1 MRKSNF
7 RTNLLYYRFLKEKE
21 ESITDLLQLEDHII
35 VPFNP
40 SNGPKEIIKYK
51 NILSFD
57 IEYDKRFEVVIPRNF
72 SDKFILEGT
81 EHPLIE
87 PTTKSDLFIND
98 NCLLISVWFESWL
111 NNNTTLNKN
120 IFEKINIKEFSSI
133 NDDKS
138 KVIIV
143 LYFKDSTKD
152 WDLGEK
158 MFMISLN
165 NFLGTREMVLASF
178 FYKFHDKNEFK
189 LSYYNSDVYQ
199 QLEDLTIKINPET
212 EIDNS
217 EKILYQ
223 KLKNIISNEKLPIAN
238 LYCKQTFL
246 SQILHNLSAIVIS
259 IDEKED
265 LEDIQKSQLNEINN
279 SCFINY
285 KESIEEVFHNINKI
299 NFIINDVNKLLN
311 VDTINKIKKNRKKI
325 ELLIILSNQYINSR
339 TSKLENN
346 IELLKDDFRLIN
358 IHLLDPLPF
367 STVVKTISV
376 FKSNC

>member
-21 ESITDLLQLEDHII
+21 ESIKDLLQLEDHII

-40 SNGPKEIIKYK
+40 SDGQKEIIKYK
-51 NILSFD
+51 NILSFN
-57 IEYDKRFEVVIPRNF
+57 IEYDKKFKVEIPTDF
-72 SDKFILEGT
+72 SEKFILKNIK
-81 EHPLIE
+81 HPSVGVS
-87 PTTKSDLFIND
+87 SDTSLFITD
-98 NCLLISVWFESWL
+98 DCLAISKWFESWL
-111 NNNTTLNKN
+111 NNNTTLKKN
-120 IFEKINIKEFSSI
+120 IFEKINIKEFPYKE
-133 NDDKS
+133 DKG

-143 LYFKDSTKD
+143 LYFNDFTKE

-158 MFMISLN
+158 MFMISLT
-165 NFLGTREMVLASF
+165 NFLNNREMVLSTF
-178 FYKFHDKNEFK
+178 FYKFHDKHEFK
-189 LSYYNSDVYQ
+189 LVYYNSDIYQ
-199 QLEDLTIKINPET
+199 ELEGLKFRINPET
-212 EIDNS
+212 DIDNG
-217 EKILYQ
+217 EIILYK

-238 LYCKQTFL
+238 LYCRQTYL
-246 SQILHNLSAIVIS
+246 SQLLQNLSAIVIS

-265 LEDIQKSQLNEINN
+265 LEEIQNFQLNEINN
-279 SCFINY
+279 
-285 KESIEEVFHNINKI
+285 KESVEEVFRNIDKI
-299 NFIINDVNKLLN
+299 NFIINDVNELLN
-311 VDTINKIKKNRKKI
+311 IDTINKIKKNKTKI
-325 ELLIILSNQYINSR
+325 ELLIILSNQHINSR